1 MNRTALALFAA
12 FALSAATAAVAA
24 PSTAVIVSHE
34 TVRVT
39 DGDVAS
45 IAGARQLY
53 GRLQS
58 AARRV
63 CGPAAHDLREHAD
76 RSRCVRIAVANA
88 VADVGSPLLA
98 AVHAGHESAHAGA
111 ERVASVP

>member
-12 FALSAATAAVAA
+12 LALSATTATVAA
-24 PSTAVIVSHE
+24 PSTAVIVRHE
-34 TVRVT
+34 SVRVT
-39 DGDVAS
+39 GSDVAS

-63 CGPAAHDLREHAD
+63 CGPAARDLREHAD
-76 RSRCVRIAVANA
+76 RSRCIRIAVANA

-98 AVHAGHESAHAGA
+98 AVHAGHESTHVAA
-111 ERVASVP
+111 ERVASAH